1 MNFGLAASARA
12 ISTRRRSPPDS
23 AAEAV
28 AQMGDVE
35 LFHQLFGAVFALFAG
50 EVGANLQHRHQVVV
64 HAQAAED
71 RRFLRQVTDAAA
83 RGRAAAAG

>member
-1 MNFGLAASARA
+1 
-12 ISTRRRSPPDS
+12 
-23 AAEAV
+23 
-28 AQMGDVE
+28 MGDVE

-83 RGRAAAAG
+83 RAACSGSRLMSSSSITMRPASRGTMPTTM